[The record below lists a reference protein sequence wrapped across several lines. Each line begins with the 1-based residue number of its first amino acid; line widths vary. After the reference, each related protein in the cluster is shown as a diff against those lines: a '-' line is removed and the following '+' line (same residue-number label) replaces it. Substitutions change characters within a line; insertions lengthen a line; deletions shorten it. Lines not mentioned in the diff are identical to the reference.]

1 MGLEMKRG
9 SQWWYG
15 RYRQNDKIVQVRLDV
30 KIAGRR
36 PAKITDAGDRAFEN
50 SRGEAARELQR
61 VMEDLRGD
69 PLAERSLQRLVELK
83 TGRKASFPKLAELP
97 ALWSALPRRRA
108 PTPRYLRQGIATLKE
123 FVAFVAARQPQ
134 AAEFVAVSPAT
145 AQAFFKGLQDLAP
158 KSYNDKLK
166 LLRTTFRQLHP
177 QLNEGSNPFH
187 GLVTRSANRI
197 SREPYSV
204 EELQFIL
211 EASRQDPIVHPVIV
225 AGMCT
230 AMRRGDCCLLKWS
243 DVDLDEGFITVK
255 TAKTGATVDIPIF
268 PPLRLVLQAA
278 RKTSAADDA
287 CCFPDAARMYQS
299 NPDGIT
305 WRVKQIVAEALAAKA
320 RAEGKLPPVAAP
332 EEVRTK
338 ANQYLA
344 ALPPGGRTAKMR
356 EVLNRYLEG
365 RSGPTIAA
373 EMNVSKGL
381 VSAYLNEIEDQTGLA
396 FIRGK
401 VRQAKSDVLQA
412 PRSDGRRRASVRDFH
427 SFRVTWVTLAL
438 ASGLPMELVQ
448 RVTGHRTVE
457 VVLKHYFRP
466 GREEFRQA
474 VSKAM
479 PQFLTASSGDESGG
493 QTPAQPLL
501 AAPIESSRQA
511 ADIARLLERVKGA
524 ANRELVAKAMAML
537 GRGQS
542 THSASATDSEP
553 KDRL

>member
-15 RYRQNDKIVQVRLDV
+15 RYRQNQKIVQVRLDV

-36 PAKITDAGDRAFEN
+36 PIKISDTGDRAFEN

-61 VMEDLRGD
+61 VMEELRGD
-69 PLAERSLQRLVELK
+69 PLAERSLQRLVEIK
-83 TGRKASFPKLAELP
+83 TGQKANFPKLADLP
-97 ALWSALPRRRA
+97 FLWSALPRRRT
-108 PTPRYLRQGIATLKE
+108 PSPRYLQQGIATLKQ
-123 FVAFVAARQPQ
+123 FVAFLATHQPQ
-134 AAEFVAVSPAT
+134 TTEFVSVSPTT
-145 AQAFFKGLQDLAP
+145 ARSFFEGIKDLSP

-177 QLNEGSNPFH
+177 HINEGSNPFH

-211 EASRQDPIVHPVIV
+211 EASQQDPIVHPVIV

-243 DVDLDEGFITVK
+243 DVDLEEGFITVK

-268 PPLRLVLQAA
+268 PLLQLVLQAA
-278 RKTSAADDA
+278 RKTSAADKG

-305 WRVKQIVAEALAAKA
+305 WRVKQIIAAALEAKA
-320 RAEGKLPPVAAP
+320 RAEGKLPPVATP
-332 EEVRTK
+332 EKVRTM

-344 ALPPGGRTAKMR
+344 SLATSGRTAKMR
-356 EVLNRYLEG
+356 EVLKRYLDG
-365 RSGPTIAA
+365 QSGPTIAA

-381 VSAYLNEIEDQTGLA
+381 VSAYLNKIEDQTGLA

-401 VRQAKSDVLQA
+401 VRQTKSDVLQS
-412 PRSDGRRRASVRDFH
+412 PRADGQRRASVRDFH

-448 RVTGHRTVE
+448 RVTGHRTVD

-474 VSKAM
+474 VAKAM
-479 PQFLTASSGDESGG
+479 PQFLTAGSDSSQAKPQSSPS
-493 QTPAQPLL
+493 PADPDIVPNPASEIAHLL
-501 AAPIESSRQA
+501 KQ
-511 ADIARLLERVKGA
+511 VKGTG
-524 ANRELVAKAMAML
+524 NRVLVAKAIAML
-537 GRGQS
+537 NHAQVALTVSNADPAPETR
-542 THSASATDSEP
+542 T
-553 KDRL
+553 